1 MGRDGTLPI
10 PAEQLATGTVLV
22 HPRQAPAV
30 TAVAL
35 SANRWYPSSK
45 TCCDCKHI
53 HVGLTLKDRVWTC
66 DNCGVV
72 RDRDRNAA
80 NNLRFVA
87 ESSLA
92 AASLREVVRRP
103 PVERSALA
111 FGLAARVKL
120 TAMKQASKHGIF
132 FHV

>member
-111 FGLAARVKL
+111 LASR
-120 TAMKQASKHGIF
+120 QG
-132 FHV
+132 